1 MQLVPAAALSFVLV
15 VDALCIIGCQKTEAP
30 VATASA
36 PVEQAQSSSPK
47 ASMPCDGCIPVT
59 ADNFPRAESSQA
71 SGSSLKRSPRH
82 KDPMLKSTAN
92 MIW

>member
-15 VDALCIIGCQKTEAP
+15 ADALCIIRCQKTEAP

-47 ASMPCDGCIPVT
+47 ASKPRDGCIPVT
-59 ADNFPRAESSQA
+59 ADNFRRAEIL
-71 SGSSLKRSPRH
+71 SGKWKFPEA
-82 KDPMLKSTAN
+82 PPAT
-92 MIW
+92 